1 MPKLIGIQF
10 IGSTEQSH
18 DGHDDEKC
26 DGVEDFQLGQDLHLI
41 WLSCTS
47 RSSSHL
53 TFSPWPNLTLSCS
66 MVTLDVCGYTH
77 FGVHVN
83 ESSSNIMIMILIML
97 MILFNVY
104 ISSPPLLSA
113 DSLA

>member
-26 DGVEDFQLGQDLHLI
+26 DGVEDYQLGQEILLRVKLHFKKFI
-41 WLSCTS
+41 TPNFFPWL
-47 RSSSHL
+47 
-53 TFSPWPNLTLSCS
+53 NVTLSCS
-66 MVTLDVCGYTH
+66 IVTLGVCGYTH
-77 FGVHVN
+77 FGVNVN
-83 ESSSNIMIMILIML
+83 ESCSNIMIMIMIML
-97 MILFNVY
+97 MIFFNVY